1 MDRTAIQRRRRED
14 SRDRS
19 ATNPI
24 RLSLETLQ
32 RRARER
38 AGMLYLDGRPVRARD
53 LVSAANELRAKNGRR
68 RLMYLGAIG

>member
-1 MDRTAIQRRRRED
+1 MGHIAIRRHED
-14 SRDRS
+14 IRDRS
-19 ATNPI
+19 VENPI

-32 RRARER
+32 RRACER

-53 LVSAANELRAKNGRR
+53 LVSAANKLRASNGLR